1 MGNMFQKEFKLSGKL
16 LKITLRD
23 RGDESVAEEVLIKR
37 GYKVCE
43 EAIRNAQGPIIDVG
57 GHIGLFGLLAASLRP
72 ALPIYSFE
80 PHEDNFKT
88 LEGNLKGNKAQN
100 VTAIRAAVSDRVGEA
115 DLLLSQ
121 QDLNH
126 SLTLAIED
134 TGKTQTVPT
143 TTLGRIF
150 DQFKIDHCGLLK
162 IDCEGSEY
170 EILYSTPKPIFDK
183 IQAIFLEY
191 HEWSEKGL
199 ADALKIHLEKM
210 GFKVKKIPNAKMEE
224 LGYLWATK

>member
-1 MGNMFQKEFKLSGKL
+1 MMINREIKLFGKTL
-16 LKITLRD
+16 HLTLRD
-23 RGDESVAEEVLIKR
+23 RGDDSVAEEILAKR
-37 GYKVCE
+37 GYRLCE
-43 EAIRNAQGPIIDVG
+43 EAIRNAQGPIVDIG
-57 GHIGLFGLLAASLRP
+57 GHIGLFSLLASALRP
-72 ALPIYSFE
+72 NLPIFSFE
-80 PHEDNFKT
+80 PHDDNFELLKR
-88 LEGNLKGNKAQN
+88 NLKGNNAQN
-100 VTAIRAAVSDRVGEA
+100 VTAVRAAVSDRVGEV

-126 SLTLAIED
+126 SLALAIEP
-134 TGKTQTVPT
+134 TGKIQTVQA
-143 TTLGRIF
+143 TTLEKIF
-150 DQFKIDHCGLLK
+150 EKNHIERCGLLK

-170 EILYSTPKPIFDK
+170 EILYSTPRPIFDR

-210 GFKVKKIPNAKMEE
+210 GFRVKKISNAKMEE

>member
-1 MGNMFQKEFKLSGKL
+1 MIEREFKLSGKI

-23 RGDESVAEEVLIKR
+23 RGDESVAQEVLVKR
-37 GYKVCE
+37 GYKICE
-43 EAIRNAQGPIIDVG
+43 EAFRNAQGPIIDIG
-57 GHIGLFGLLAASLRP
+57 GHIGLFSMLASSLRHN
-72 ALPIYSFE
+72 LPIYSFE
-80 PHEDNFKT
+80 PHDGNFELLKR
-88 LEGNLKGNKAQN
+88 NLKDNGVQN
-100 VTAIRAAVSDRVGEA
+100 VTAIREAVSDRVGEA
-115 DLLLSQ
+115 DLILSQ

-126 SLTLAIED
+126 SLALAIEP

-143 TTLGRIF
+143 TTLERIF
-150 DQFKIDHCGLLK
+150 EQYKIDHCGLLK

-170 EILYSTPKPIFDK
+170 EILYSTPKSVFDK
-183 IQAIFLEY
+183 IKAIFLEY

>member
-1 MGNMFQKEFKLSGKL
+1 MINREVKIFGKTL
-16 LKITLRD
+16 HLTLRD
-23 RGDESVAEEVLIKR
+23 RGDESVTSEVFVKR
-37 GYKVCE
+37 GYKICE
-43 EAIRNAQGPIIDVG
+43 ETIRNAQGPIVDIG
-57 GHIGLFGLLAASLRP
+57 GHIGLFCLLASALRSN
-72 ALPIYSFE
+72 LPIYSFE
-80 PHEDNFKT
+80 PHDDNFET
-88 LEGNLKGNKAQN
+88 LKRNLKDNGVQN

-115 DLLLSQ
+115 DLILSQ

-126 SLTLAIED
+126 SLALAIEP

-143 TTLGRIF
+143 TTLERIF
-150 DQFKIDHCGLLK
+150 DQCKIDRCGLLK

-210 GFKVKKIPNAKMEE
+210 GFKVKKIPNSKMEE